1 MSDGHSCLLAGSA
14 STPVIDRDGSKC
26 ICRPR
31 LPLRSCLVSF
41 SNDDVALFHLSSQ
54 IAMPSKFLL
63 LREVCLC
70 KAPLSDLSPPPTAT
84 FFYGDR
90 RRTQIR
96 W

>member
-1 MSDGHSCLLAGSA
+1 
-14 STPVIDRDGSKC
+14 
-26 ICRPR
+26 
-31 LPLRSCLVSF
+31 
-41 SNDDVALFHLSSQ
+41 
-54 IAMPSKFLL
+54 L